1 MDRKGKKQI
10 GILLVSDDIGVV
22 YYLLSIVKAIAFLKE
37 EEKPVII
44 LLYTDSCKKFLDL
57 FNFDFV
63 VAKETKYHKNK
74 KLKYLLSVFLGRN
87 LFAQSITKQ
96 HKLDCLFPLM
106 DFPARSNGQDCK
118 MVSWIPDFQHKFYP
132 GFFSKKNLFFR
143 EARFK
148 QIIDKSDAVILSSN
162 DAYSHLKKFYK
173 VDDKK
178 IRVSIMPFV
187 SIIQDFVLTDS
198 DTLKSK
204 YNITTPYFLVSNQF
218 YAHKNHIIVLKAIAK
233 LKKSGLNFAVYFTG
247 KTSDY
252 RNPLFYDSLTNYIAE
267 NDIQSHAKILGVIP
281 REDQLGLLKNALAII
296 QPSKFEGWSTIIE
309 DAKTLQKQIICSN
322 IDVHIEQMGE
332 NAFYFLPDSV
342 DDLSQH
348 ITAFLKSNNISKPVF
363 NNYSERIEKF
373 AKGFLNTF

>member
-1 MDRKGKKQI
+1 MDRKGKKQV

-22 YYLLSIVKAIAFLKE
+22 YYLLSIVKAIGFLKE
-37 EEKPVII
+37 EEKPLIV

-57 FNFDFV
+57 FKFDFV
-63 VAKETKYHKNK
+63 VYKEIEYHKNK
-74 KLKYLLSVFLGRN
+74 KLKYLLSVFLSRN

-106 DFPARSNGQDCK
+106 DFPAGSNGQDCK

-148 QIIDKSDAVILSSN
+148 RIIGKSDAVILSSH
-162 DAYSHLKKFYK
+162 DAHSHLKKFYK

-187 SIIQDFVLTDS
+187 SIIQDFVLTDF

-204 YNITTPYFLVSNQF
+204 YNVTTPYFLVSNQF
-218 YAHKNHIIVLKAIAK
+218 YAHKNHIIVLKAIAN
-233 LKKSGLNFAVYFTG
+233 LKKSGLDFAVYFTG

-322 IDVHIEQMGE
+322 IDVHIEQLQE

-342 DDLSQH
+342 DELSQH
-348 ITAFLKSNNISKPVF
+348 ITMFLQSKNTPKPVF
-363 NNYSERIEKF
+363 NNYDERIEKF
-373 AKGFLNTF
+373 AKGFLNIL